1 MRKLDKHTARA
12 TARESNGVGAGGVR
26 EPDVHALKVPCHER
40 LQAERLQQVA
50 EVVASASEEE
60 LVEIE
65 GKVAARRT
73 ELRQIKPEL

>member
-1 MRKLDKHTARA
+1 MRGPARRGQRAKLEGLTERA
-12 TARESNGVGAGGVR
+12 MACDLRSSER
-26 EPDVHALKVPCHER
+26 YER

-73 ELRQIKPEL
+73 ELRQIKHEL